1 VYTVACTGAFG
12 YSGNGGPA
20 KIAEIGV
27 VFGIAVDG
35 AGNIY
40 LADLENFAVRK
51 IDASGMMSTIAGT
64 GPSFSEDGATSAL
77 STAMFPSGVAADSN
91 GHLYIADILNN
102 QVFLVYLPGDIQAV
116 AGNGRPGFS
125 GDRGLATLATLGFPL
140 SPVVDAKGNLYFVD
154 SDNHR
159 VREVSGSSIQT
170 NPRRIFS
177 MREWR
182 RHSPDSIN

>member
-1 VYTVACTGAFG
+1 M
-12 YSGNGGPA
+12 
-20 KIAEIGV
+20 
-27 VFGIAVDG
+27 FGIAVDG

-102 QVFLVYLPGDIQAV
+102 QVFLVYLPGTFKPSRET
-116 AGNGRPGFS
+116 AGRDFRAI
-125 GDRGLATLATLGFPL
+125 GD
-140 SPVVDAKGNLYFVD
+140 
-154 SDNHR
+154 
-159 VREVSGSSIQT
+159 
-170 NPRRIFS
+170 
-177 MREWR
+177 WR
-182 RHSPDSIN
+182 RWRPWGSRCRRR